1 MQIRN
6 EPLTE
11 LEVRDFLNWRYDA
24 PYDIYNLETT
34 DLASTIA
41 FFLDG
46 DNGYFAVY
54 EEDDTLFG
62 FCCFGF
68 EGRVSGGDYSLD
80 ALDVGIGM
88 RPELTGQGLGYDF
101 VGAVLAHA
109 EEAFAPQRLRAT
121 IALFNQRSQRVFEK
135 HGFQRQSLFTG
146 TARPRQYVILTK
158 ESSNGSRQGASA
170 IDA

>member
-11 LEVRDFLNWRYDA
+11 QEVRDFLNWRYDA

-34 DLASTIA
+34 DLAGAIA

-54 EEDDTLFG
+54 DEGDTLIG

-68 EGRVSGGDYSLD
+68 EGQVPGGDYSLD
-80 ALDVGIGM
+80 ALDVGVGM
-88 RPELTGQGLGYDF
+88 RPELTGQGLGYNF
-101 VGAVLAHA
+101 VAAVLAHA

-135 HGFQRQSLFTG
+135 HGFRRQSQFTG
-146 TARPRQYVILTK
+146 TARPRQYVILIK
-158 ESSNGSRQGASA
+158 ESNNGSQ
-170 IDA
+170 